1 MPYFNPYLTTRP
13 LPNQAPPIG
22 ANDLNAYLNKYYA
35 GGASDPLGL
44 QQGASTPNFDWGGAV
59 QAGLGGLS
67 MVGDAFGMANQSL
80 NIETQAPPLEFSATG
95 EPVYTQGRFYN
106 QANSAQPQGATAGEV
121 IGSVGK
127 GAMAGSSFG
136 VPGMAI
142 GAAVG
147 LATSLFGGGRR
158 AKKQREQRYR
168 ATASA
173 RKAQQNFNTAS
184 EAFDQTQ
191 AAQSDYIRRMDN
203 TNRLWNLYS

>member
-1 MPYFNPYLTTRP
+1 MAYVNPFITTRP
-13 LPNQAPPIG
+13 LPKQTSPIG
-22 ANDLNAYLNKYYA
+22 ADDLNSYLKKFY
-35 GGASDPLGL
+35 GSSTDPLGL
-44 QQGASTPNFDWGGAV
+44 QQGASTPDFDWGGAAM
-59 QAGLGGLS
+59 AGLGGLS
-67 MVGDAFGMANQSL
+67 LGADVFGMSSQPL
-80 NIETQAPPLEFSATG
+80 GIETQAPGLEYGASG

-203 TNRLWNLYS
+203 TNRLYNLYS